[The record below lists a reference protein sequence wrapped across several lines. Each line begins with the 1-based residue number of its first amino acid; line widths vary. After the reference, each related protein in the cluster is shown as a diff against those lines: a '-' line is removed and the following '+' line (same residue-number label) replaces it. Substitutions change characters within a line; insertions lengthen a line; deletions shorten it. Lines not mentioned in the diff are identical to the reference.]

1 MFKRGD
7 IIFDLNKKQFAI
19 VVNRVVSGGKTYC
32 VRDYDD
38 RYYCIEEKYMRDAN
52 DIQLQL

>member
-52 DIQLQL
+52 DI